1 MSDVQKLGRPTE
13 FTPGL
18 GRRICVRVAKVGF
31 EAIAAESVGVHR
43 HTLRNWRERGERGE
57 EPFAEFAAE
66 LAAAKAQ
73 HMRGQLEKVEDPRWK
88 LERMD
93 RQLFGVTQK
102 IQHTGD
108 DGKPIEH
115 AHKHEHTLSREQ
127 SLEIVSKVLGVGKQ
141 LVEGKFKGR
150 VLGEEADDADK

>member
-1 MSDVQKLGRPTE
+1 MSDVQKLGRPIE

-31 EAIAAESVGVHR
+31 EVIAAESVGVHR

-93 RQLFGVTQK
+93 RQLFGASQK
-102 IQHTGD
+102 VEHTGD
-108 DGKPIEH
+108 GGKPIEH
-115 AHKHEHTLSREQ
+115 NHKHAHTLSRDQ
-127 SLEIVSKVLGVGKQ
+127 SLEIVSKVLGVGRQ
-141 LVEGKFKGR
+141 LIEGKFKGR
-150 VLGEEADDADK
+150 ALSEETGDDEE